1 MWLQQDLERRHKAA
15 LNGETDKQEA
25 ARDAD
30 LSSHA
35 SSMRSNM
42 LPTREVNSSQD
53 PVDQGLGSRIQSS
66 EVLGLGL
73 WALERFGVLFGF
85 RCASSFKPTDVDM
98 HSLPAA
104 LGPTC
109 RIEGS
114 TILYI
119 SNMQ

>member
-42 LPTREVNSSQD
+42 LPTREVNSSQ
-53 PVDQGLGSRIQSS
+53 GSSGS
-66 EVLGLGL
+66 G
-73 WALERFGVLFGF
+73 FGVQDSEF
-85 RCASSFKPTDVDM
+85 
-98 HSLPAA
+98 
-104 LGPTC
+104 
-109 RIEGS
+109 
-114 TILYI
+114 
-119 SNMQ
+119 